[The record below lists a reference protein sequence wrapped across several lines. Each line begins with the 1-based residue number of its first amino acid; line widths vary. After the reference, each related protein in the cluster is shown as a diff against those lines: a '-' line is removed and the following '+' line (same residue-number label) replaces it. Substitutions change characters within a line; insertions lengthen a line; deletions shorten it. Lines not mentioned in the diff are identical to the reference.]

1 MVTACRSLA
10 KLQSAAVDAVK
21 AVIAALDKFRGR
33 LVAGLQ
39 DLDSVLAELTPARNR
54 RQIAFASRRSCFL
67 DTQGRDIC
75 KTQATSR
82 LIAGHGPGARHS
94 RHRPCRGL
102 RRRLLFVLLVFRD
115 DRRGSGII
123 DPPPIAPSVA

>member
-21 AVIAALDKFRGR
+21 AVIAALDKFRDR

-54 RQIAFASRRSCFL
+54 RQIAPAWGQNKNCAQSCSRRT
-67 DTQGRDIC
+67 D
-75 KTQATSR
+75 
-82 LIAGHGPGARHS
+82 
-94 RHRPCRGL
+94 
-102 RRRLLFVLLVFRD
+102 
-115 DRRGSGII
+115 
-123 DPPPIAPSVA
+123 